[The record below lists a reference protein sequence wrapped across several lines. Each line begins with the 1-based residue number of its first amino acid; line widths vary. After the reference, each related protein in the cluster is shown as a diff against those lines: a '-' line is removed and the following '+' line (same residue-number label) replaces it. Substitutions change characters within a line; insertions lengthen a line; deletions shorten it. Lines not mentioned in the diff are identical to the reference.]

1 VRPRAV
7 MLVDDNLIFLRMLT
21 RFLAN
26 QREVEVCVVGAVLGG
41 RGAVAQAD
49 RLRPDVILLDL
60 EMPDVSGLDL
70 LPRLRATVP
79 DARLIALTLLDPDT
93 HQAMVLAAGADGFVS
108 KASLEHD
115 LIPAIQGLAPL
126 APRRDPCP
134 CCRVDEDDP
143 PRDARTLGALAGG
156 PHAGHAGSAP
166 PALAP
171 R

>member
-1 VRPRAV
+1 
-7 MLVDDNLIFLRMLT
+7 MLVDDNLTFLRMLT
-21 RFLAN
+21 RFLAS
-26 QREVEVCVVGAVLGG
+26 QREAEVCVVGAVLGG
-41 RGAVAQAD
+41 QGAVAQAD
-49 RLRPDVILLDL
+49 RLQPDVILLDL

-79 DARLIALTLLDPDT
+79 DARLIALTLQDPDT
-93 HQAMVLAAGADGFVS
+93 HQATVLAAGADGFVS

-115 LIPAIQGLAPL
+115 LLPAIQGHASV

-134 CCRVDEDDP
+134 CCRVDEGDP
-143 PRDARTLGALAGG
+143 PGDARPPGAPPGG
-156 PHAGHAGSAP
+156 SHAGHAGSAP